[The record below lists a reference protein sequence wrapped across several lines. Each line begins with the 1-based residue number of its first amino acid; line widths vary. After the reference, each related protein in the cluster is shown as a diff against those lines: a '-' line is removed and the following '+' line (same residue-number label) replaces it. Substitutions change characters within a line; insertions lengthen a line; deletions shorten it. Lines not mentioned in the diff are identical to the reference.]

1 MQSSGRTLLNHLGH
15 YEKVIFTLRRID
27 HQRVGLPAIRH
38 LVLAPFQLLRHH
50 RGHGGHALDLD
61 LAQHLDP
68 LEDAV
73 QFGCHGFQPAL
84 RHGETGQFGDAA
96 HGVLVDGHKV
106 PAVIGVRGV
115 LLPTGGAGGK
125 HKEPERGTGLAILT
139 LEELKIPAGNR
150 LLGLDLG
157 EKTIGLALSD
167 TLLSI
172 ATPMQTLKRGKFAAD
187 AAQLDVIISAQGV
200 GGLVVGLPLNMDGSD
215 GPSAQSARA
224 FGRNWAARS
233 PLPVLMQDERLST
246 SAVTRTLLEA
256 DASRRRRSEVV
267 DKMAAAY
274 ILQGA
279 LDRLRN
285 LR

>member
-1 MQSSGRTLLNHLGH
+1 
-15 YEKVIFTLRRID
+15 V
-27 HQRVGLPAIRH
+27 
-38 LVLAPFQLLRHH
+38 
-50 RGHGGHALDLD
+50 
-61 LAQHLDP
+61 
-68 LEDAV
+68 AV
-73 QFGCHGFQPAL
+73 
-84 RHGETGQFGDAA
+84 
-96 HGVLVDGHKV
+96 V
-106 PAVIGVRGV
+106 
-115 LLPTGGAGGK
+115 
-125 HKEPERGTGLAILT
+125 T
-139 LEELKIPAGNR
+139 LEELKIAPGLR

-157 EKTIGLALSD
+157 EKTIGVALSD
-167 TLLSI
+167 TLLSV

-187 AAQLDVIISAQGV
+187 ATRLDIIISEQGV

-224 FGRNWAARS
+224 FGRNWAGRS
-233 PLPVLMQDERLST
+233 ALPVIFQDERLST

-256 DASRRRRSEVV
+256 DASRKKRSDVV